1 MNTEYTFFENG
12 LLRVP
17 FYPYSFLRYLN
28 CIDSVI
34 SLKAF
39 KEAIYI
45 ASPSLYD
52 DIYTKNNRE
61 EKVILSLAKYFVR
74 SCTRC
79 TPYGLFAGCSV
90 NQINEKS
97 HIQIA
102 PETDYKIYSRID
114 MEYLCDIIRMIE
126 QDIVLKDTLKYHT
139 NSTLYYSYK
148 NVRYIEYIINNH
160 KRKYSFAEVELSE
173 YLDIIIQSASQTPQ
187 TIESLAKKLISEDV
201 SYAEAK
207 DFINELINEQILV
220 SELEPAVTGE
230 DLVFQLQHK
239 LNVLNKCTLND
250 IISLLRECDNKPIG
264 EHIIY
269 YEQIIHKLSK
279 QYPFLGQNWLH
290 VDCMIPTISSSIG
303 REICDTVMKGI
314 SILEK
319 LTPKE
324 ENDYIISFKEAFYKK
339 YEEQEVQLYEAL
351 DPQTGIGF
359 AQWNEMQGDVN
370 PLVDDLLI
378 LPNSP
383 EQLPVIKMNPLLK
396 LLIQKYEICIK
407 EGETSIAITD
417 ADLKSLKYDNID
429 YSSNLLH
436 AMIKVIDLKEDN
448 KPIIFMDSAIGTSAA
463 NLLSRFEYLDNN
475 IEKFVNEI
483 TSKEDEFYSDKIL
496 AEIVHLPEDR
506 IGNIQMHPRNRKYE
520 IHYMS
525 NPYNEDM
532 GKTSI
537 AIDDIMISVPYGKK
551 IVLRSKKFGKEIIPR
566 LTTAHNYINGLPIYY
581 FLSCVQHQNERS
593 IHFSWGNYFDSKFFL
608 PRVTHDNIILSPAR
622 WLLVYDDIPNYKNKS
637 FDEFYIDFST
647 WRKSKKIPNTVLV
660 AEFDNKLLI
669 DFTNKLL
676 TKLFINNLKK
686 KRQCIIEEFLFQDM
700 EKPFVKRGH
709 DYFTNELILCLR
721 KKQIL

>member
-1 MNTEYTFFENG
+1 MNTEYIFFENG

-17 FYPYSFLRYLN
+17 FYPYNSLRHLD
-28 CIDSVI
+28 CIDSII

-52 DIYTKNNRE
+52 EIYIKNNKG
-61 EKVILSLAKYFVR
+61 EKVMLSLVKYFIR
-74 SCTRC
+74 ACTRC

-90 NQINEKS
+90 IQIGKES
-97 HIQIA
+97 HIEIA
-102 PETDYKIYSRID
+102 PESDYQIYSRID

-126 QDIVLKDTLKYHT
+126 QDTVLKDTLKYHT
-139 NSTLYYSYK
+139 NTTLYYSYK
-148 NVRYIEYIINNH
+148 NVRYIEYVNNNH

-173 YLDIIIQSASQTPQ
+173 YLDIIIQSAFQTPQ
-187 TIESLAKKLISEDV
+187 TIESLANKLISEDITFE
-201 SYAEAK
+201 EAK

-220 SELEPAVTGE
+220 SELEPSVIGE
-230 DLVFQLQHK
+230 DLIFQLQHK
-239 LNVLNKCTLND
+239 LNILNKFTLND
-250 IISLLRECDNKPIG
+250 IISLLRVCDNQPIG
-264 EHIIY
+264 DHITY
-269 YEQIIHKLSK
+269 YEQILHELSK

-303 REICDTVMKGI
+303 KEICDTVIKGI
-314 SILEK
+314 SILGK

-324 ENDYIISFKEAFYKK
+324 ENEYIISFKEAFYKK
-339 YEEQEVQLYEAL
+339 YEEQEVQLTEAL

-378 LPNSP
+378 LSDASD
-383 EQLPVIKMNPLLK
+383 QLPVIKLSPLLK
-396 LLIQKYEICIK
+396 LLIQKYEKCIK
-407 EGETSIAITD
+407 DDTASITITD
-417 ADLKSLKYDNID
+417 DDLKSLKYDNLE

-436 AMIKVIDLKEDN
+436 VMVKVIDLKEDK
-448 KPIIFMDSAIGTSAA
+448 KPTIFMDSAIGTSAA
-463 NLLSRFEYLDNN
+463 NLLSRFEYLDEN
-475 IEKFVNEI
+475 IEKLVNEI
-483 TSKEDEFYSDKIL
+483 TAKEEEYYSDKIL

-506 IGNIQMHPRNRKYE
+506 IGNVQMHPRNRKYE
-520 IHYMS
+520 IHYLS
-525 NPYNEDM
+525 NPYNEDFN
-532 GKTSI
+532 KISI
-537 AIDDIMISVPYGKK
+537 GINDIMISVPYGKK
-551 IVLRSKKFGKEIIPR
+551 IVLRSKKLGKEIIPR

-593 IHFSWGNYFDSKFFL
+593 THFSWGSYFEGKFFL
-608 PRVTHDNIILSPAR
+608 PRVTYDNIILSPAR
-622 WLLVYDDIPNYKNKS
+622 WLLAYDDIPNYKDKS
-637 FDEFYIDFST
+637 FDDFFIDFSI
-647 WRKSKKIPNTVLV
+647 WRKSKKIPNTVLIS
-660 AEFDNKLLI
+660 EFDNKLLI

-700 EKPFVKRGH
+700 GKPFVKRGNN
-709 DYFTNELILCLR
+709 YFTNELILCLR